1 MPCSRTGRADSD
13 EQHKRDCLKCGCVV
27 CRSLLV
33 ERYSVVE
40 KDVEQTTL
48 PVE

>member
-1 MPCSRTGRADSD
+1 MCERNGRADSD
-13 EQHKRDCLKCGCVV
+13 EQHKRDCIQCGCLV

-40 KDVEQTTL
+40 KESEQQSLT
-48 PVE
+48 EF